1 MSLEDM
7 QLGRYHLLRL
17 VGSGGMGEIY
27 LAEDPAIH
35 RQVAIKVIRTDASEQ
50 GEDADMLMR
59 FSQREAQAVA
69 TLDHPLIL
77 PLYDYGETWLQGATF
92 TYLVM
97 PYREDGS
104 LTDWLQ
110 QRLHSTSLTVQDVV
124 HIAQQAAT
132 ALQYA
137 HDHQIIH
144 LDVKPSN
151 FLLRYNAGKQ
161 QRPDLLLTDFGVAK
175 LGTRTTRTSQN
186 VRGTPTYMA
195 PELWEGHP
203 TPATD
208 QYALAVML
216 YELLTGNLPFQGNI
230 MQLMYAHLH
239 TLPPTPSSLDTHL
252 PSTVDTVL
260 LRALAKRPD
269 QRFPSVMAFASALQQ
284 ALTPLDPMMPVG
296 MVSAA
301 KAADEKPGSTPVL
314 QDLHAT
320 LAISEQEAHSG
331 GKRDLTLP
339 DGRHI
344 SVAIPMGAQ
353 DGQVIRVDDPQMTG
367 DAHATQLYLK
377 LAVVRTLPS
386 GPITTTIGSG
396 NTTAQDMATVVHS
409 TQPVDT
415 FEHGPTLLSNMER
428 ERITAPSGVGQPLLP
443 ISGAGISGNAGGF
456 VGTQP
461 ARPERKRTPVTRL
474 VLFST
479 TIVLL
484 LLGSSGLYYYFGIA
498 HGPGGGGGQ
507 STNTPSTNGQQQ
519 TAVVYAHETATV
531 QVTTHTP
538 TVTTSATS
546 TPKATTTP
554 TAQATSTTPTVTST
568 ANPNVNPYPPYNGT
582 LAINDPMKDNSGG
595 HQWDEYSDASVG
607 NACQFENGAYHVIMP
622 TNYGGPCYA
631 KNTSYGDFTY
641 EAQMTFISIGPSFS
655 GGGLVFRASGNKYYV
670 FEIFESGR
678 YSFYVCVGNDCSNAL
693 ATNLTNPIPSFHTGL
708 NQSNRIAVVAHGNM
722 FDLYVNS
729 QLVKSNIVDSANTSN
744 QGMVGLYCEGSQALT
759 DVAYSDVKVWA

>member
-7 QLGRYHLLRL
+7 QLGRYHLLRP

-35 RQVAIKVIRTDASEQ
+35 RQVAIKVIRTDAPEQ

-69 TLDHPLIL
+69 ALDHPLIL
-77 PLYDYGETWLQGATF
+77 PLYDYGETQLQGATF

-104 LTDWLQ
+104 LADWLQ
-110 QRLHSTSLTVQDVV
+110 QRLRSTSLTVQDVV

-161 QRPDLLLTDFGVAK
+161 QRPDLLLTDFGIAK
-175 LGTRTTRTSQN
+175 LDTKTTRTSQN

-208 QYALAVML
+208 QYALAIML
-216 YELLTGNLPFQGNI
+216 YELLTGSLPFQGNI

-239 TLPPTPSSLDTHL
+239 TLPPTPSSLDPRL
-252 PSTVDTVL
+252 PATVDTVL

-284 ALTPLDPMMPVG
+284 TLAPLDPMMPVG
-296 MVSAA
+296 VTSAA
-301 KAADEKPGSTPVL
+301 KAAGEEPVSTPVMR
-314 QDLHAT
+314 DLHAT
-320 LAISEQEAHSG
+320 LAISEQEARAG
-331 GKRDLTLP
+331 GKRNLMLP

-344 SVAIPMGAQ
+344 SVVIPVGAQ
-353 DGQVIRVDDPQMTG
+353 DGLVIRVDDPHMTG
-367 DAHATQLYLK
+367 DARATQLYLK
-377 LAVVRTLPS
+377 LAIVRTLLP
-386 GPITTTIGSG
+386 GQITTTMGSG
-396 NTTAQDMATVVHS
+396 NTTAQNMATVVHS
-409 TQPVDT
+409 SQPVNT
-415 FEHGPTLLSNMER
+415 FEHEPTLLSNTEHER
-428 ERITAPSGVGQPLLP
+428 TTTQAGVEQPLLP
-443 ISGAGISGNAGGF
+443 ISGAGISDKAGGF
-456 VGTQP
+456 AGAQSG
-461 ARPERKRTPVTRL
+461 RPERQRTPVTRL
-474 VLFST
+474 ILFST
-479 TIVLL
+479 LVLLL
-484 LLGSSGLYYYFGIA
+484 LLGSGGLYYYFDIA
-498 HGPGGGGGQ
+498 HGAGSSNGAGGQ
-507 STNTPSTNGQQQ
+507 STNMPSTNGQQQ
-519 TAVVYAHETATV
+519 TAVAYAHETATA
-531 QVTTHTP
+531 QASIHTP
-538 TVTTSATS
+538 T
-546 TPKATTTP
+546 ATTIP
-554 TAQATSTTPTVTST
+554 TMPTTQVTSTTPTVTNT
-568 ANPNVNPYPPYNGT
+568 ANPNANPYPPYSST
-582 LAINDPMKDNSGG
+582 LVLNDPMKDNSGG

-631 KNTSYGDFTY
+631 KNTNYTNFTY
-641 EAQMTFISIGPSFS
+641 EAQMTFISAGPSFS
-655 GGGLVFRASGNKYYV
+655 GGGLVFRASANKYYV

-678 YSFYVCVGNDCSNAL
+678 YSFYVCVSNDCSNAL
-693 ATNLTNPIPSFHTGL
+693 ATDLTNPIPAFHIGL
-708 NQSNRIAVVAHGNM
+708 SQSNRIAVVAHSSM
-722 FDLYVNS
+722 FDLYVNG
-729 QLVKSNIVDSANTSN
+729 QLVKGNIADSANTSS
-744 QGMVGLYCEGSQALT
+744 QGEIGLYCEGSQALT
-759 DVAYSDVKVWA
+759 DVAYSNVKVWA